1 MEIPYEIIK
10 EIREIGY
17 DQDLVYTYIRELLDR
32 YKGYD
37 L

>member
-1 MEIPYEIIK
+1 MEDLDQIIK